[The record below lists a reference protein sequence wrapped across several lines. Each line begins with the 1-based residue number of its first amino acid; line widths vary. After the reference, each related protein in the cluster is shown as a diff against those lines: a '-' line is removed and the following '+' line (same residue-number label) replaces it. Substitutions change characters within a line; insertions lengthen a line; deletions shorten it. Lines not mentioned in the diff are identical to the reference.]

1 LRAAHSA
8 SLFRELGSNVWDA
21 NANENAQW
29 LANPNRKGE
38 DDLGDIYGVQWRK
51 WPAFKLVPE
60 DNKAQNDLLGSTGWE
75 CIDELRDT
83 ILPKGYPLVYHNLW
97 YKEIDLLGECVRKIM
112 LTPSDRRILFHA
124 WNPAALDS
132 MALPPCHVL
141 YQFLPSVATKEL
153 SLTMYIRSW
162 DLFLGGP
169 FNIAEGALLL
179 ELVARL
185 TGYTAKHL
193 SIFSSDTHIYEN
205 SLEAV
210 NLQLTRKPLPG
221 PKLIIADTVPSF
233 TAIHDAYPNDKEMQV
248 KVAIEAL
255 NDVQPDDFLLKD
267 YVTHPALPKVKMAV

>member
-1 LRAAHSA
+1 
-8 SLFRELGSNVWDA
+8 
-21 NANENAQW
+21 
-29 LANPNRKGE
+29 
-38 DDLGDIYGVQWRK
+38 
-51 WPAFKLVPE
+51 
-60 DNKAQNDLLGSTGWE
+60 
-75 CIDELRDT
+75 
-83 ILPKGYPLVYHNLW
+83 
-97 YKEIDLLGECVRKIM
+97 
-112 LTPSDRRILFHA
+112 
-124 WNPAALDS
+124 
-132 MALPPCHVL
+132 L

>member
-1 LRAAHSA
+1 M
-8 SLFRELGSNVWDA
+8 FRELGSNVWDA

-51 WPAFKLVPE
+51 WPAFKRIRPSDFGGIANEKWEEVRSKLSAE
-60 DNKAQNDLLGSTGWE
+60 GWKSIQSNGDTITDLNDL
-75 CIDELRDT
+75 EL
-83 ILPKGYPLVYHNLW
+83 IY

-169 FNIAEGALLL
+169 FNIAEGALLV

-233 TAIHDAYPNDKEMQV
+233 TAINEAYPNDKEMQV

-255 NDVQPDDFLLKD
+255 SGVLPDDFSLED